1 MVLRSRPPT
10 NANGVS
16 QAEMK
21 AAQYAASPAPARATV
36 TSRKVSSA
44 VT

>member
-1 MVLRSRPPT
+1 MVLRIRPPR

-16 QAEMK
+16 QAAMK
-21 AAQYAASPAPARATV
+21 AAHQAVSPAPARATV
-36 TSRKVSSA
+36 TSRKVSRA